1 MTIHYLDVDDEV
13 TTAVAR
19 LRAPGEPH
27 VALVLPAGSRVA
39 TSRINFRLL
48 AREAAARERQLAIVA
63 PETSVRAIAIA
74 AGLPAYA
81 TVAGYEAALAEALEQ
96 EALERRIAP
105 APTMVSG
112 SAPGPRPI
120 SPEAIAGRGPRR
132 SADSGAGSVVPRE
145 TEADASAGR
154 GPGAGA
160 GAGSRSAARAGTG
173 TGPRSAGALPVAGQ
187 VKEVARHGRRR
198 WLAILL
204 VALLVLLLAGGGALY
219 LVLPTAQIVVT
230 PVAVMQGPISL
241 RVTADPTATAVDQA
255 NLVIPAQQ
263 VTVPLSSEGTFTSS
277 GQKVSLTPATGTV
290 TFTSNDTI
298 DPVTIPA
305 GTTVATRSGV
315 AFLTQATVVTPPAT
329 VSGTTIT
336 PGQASCAI
344 QAVAPGPA
352 GNVPAHAVTVASTR
366 LQAFQ
371 VTVDNPAPTSGGTRT
386 VTRVVTQQDYDVAV
400 KQLGSRIAGQLSAAM
415 ANPSVAPQ
423 GTTVIPGT
431 ATLGAVS
438 TVPAASALVGTPVSS
453 FQLAATATA
462 TAIAVSQQPLAGL
475 ASARLQQSI
484 PAGWSLFPGSVHT
497 SVSNPVVQNGQV
509 TFTVAASAQR
519 WHPLSAPA
527 LLAQVK
533 GKTVAEARAILSQY
547 GDVSIATWP
556 SFVTTIPSL
565 DGRVTLSVAA
575 PRQAGT

>member
-96 EALERRIAP
+96 EARERRMAP
-105 APTMVSG
+105 AASVALG
-112 SAPGPRPI
+112 
-120 SPEAIAGRGPRR
+120 
-132 SADSGAGSVVPRE
+132 SGAGPQATPPEAAAAQRSRDLPGAAVRPVVPRRTEDE
-145 TEADASAGR
+145 TSAARGR
-154 GPGAGA
+154 
-160 GAGSRSAARAGTG
+160 GAGSALGTE
-173 TGPRSAGALPVAGQ
+173 PRSAGALPIAGH
-187 VKEVARHGRRR
+187 VKEAPRHGRRR
-198 WLAILL
+198 WLVILL

-230 PVAVMQGPISL
+230 PVAVLQGPISL
-241 RVTADPTATAVDQA
+241 QVTADPTATAVDPV

-263 VTVPLSSEGTFTSS
+263 VTVPLSAEGTFPAS
-277 GQKVSLTPATGTV
+277 GQKVTLAPATGTV

-298 DPVTIPA
+298 DSVTIPA
-305 GTTVATRSGV
+305 GTTVATRSGI

-336 PGQASCAI
+336 PGQASCAV
-344 QAVAPGPA
+344 QAVTPGPA
-352 GNVPAHAVTVASTR
+352 GNVPAHSVVVASTR

-371 VTVDNPAPTSGGTRT
+371 VAVDNPTPTSGGTRS
-386 VTRVVTQQDYDVAV
+386 VTKVVSQQDYDAAV
-400 KQLGSRIAGQLSAAM
+400 KQLDSRVAGQLPTAV
-415 ANPSVAPQ
+415 ANPAIAPQ

-438 TVPAASALVGTPVSS
+438 TVPAASALVGTAASS
-453 FQLAATATA
+453 FQLTATA
-462 TAIAVSQQPLAGL
+462 TASVIAVSKQPLAGL
-475 ASARLQQSI
+475 ASTRLEQSI
-484 PAGWSLFPGSVHT
+484 PAGWSLFPGSVRT
-497 SVSNPVVQNGQV
+497 SVSNPVVQSGQV
-509 TFTVAASAQR
+509 TFTVTASAQR
-519 WHPLSAPA
+519 WHPLNAPA

-533 GKTVAEARAILSQY
+533 GKTVGEARAILSQY
-547 GDVSIATWP
+547 GDVSISTWP